1 MLAVRLVNRRR
12 NRLRPI
18 AAFAYPCCRPATG
31 LIRAYSDGGQVIA
44 TNVTGGSK
52 AGQKNPKTAEST
64 AEATK
69 STKKP
74 RKQRSDAGTSRG
86 GNNSGNPPKPRT
98 PSTKPRKKRSD
109 AGVLKG
115 PLLKKAFEDV
125 LHGARTAIP
134 EGEAETDS
142 VPSKRK
148 SVKSLSRIA
157 FGKRGDKARQN
168 IIGEEL
174 CDDIIQRLAPS
185 LEKHKG
191 CDIID
196 INPGVGLWSSKL
208 HDIVKPRTHIL
219 MEPDSST
226 YKPYLEPLLNQ
237 KDSTYKL
244 LPMSGIIWNN
254 LNKLERDGHLP
265 HQTLLSP
272 SDPSLEKPNTTLLVT
287 ANLGYW
293 PRRPYIGF
301 PSITTLVV
309 HQLLT
314 ATRAHSVFQGY
325 GQVRMLIWMHDLE
338 KRIVLPRLI
347 INRRKSSIEAEISCE
362 YIHEVAGGDLETENF
377 RREQAIDMLSGQRVA
392 PAMAAAGL
400 HTPPHREGIMEREA
414 RTSQLAASTP
424 NIGVRRPFEDELTA
438 LEERYAAGEFPE
450 FYDEVE
456 DHHVATPEVSLD
468 STRRRTEEFRRLQAL
483 RWRLKAVGVV
493 NDLVESRLD
502 SYEALENEWVAL
514 RASNDPKREE
524 GMARVEEGIREWRR
538 ALESGARTTVT
549 AVTQRLEERRGF
561 LAEPALLVWD
571 RRAMEPLIVKPSEF
585 APAQPMAL
593 LDFQPRSIW
602 PSLRAEG
609 LGCYDYFEFM
619 LAALFIMPKQ
629 SVVAGLRALAPG
641 AEEWILPRCPAL
653 RDVGKGGVVDLE
665 MLTVRSLTEG
675 MLREMFEE
683 FMRWPFRPSK
693 AEMVARGGSQD
704 LHGDGEGEMDKHG
717 GGG

>member
-1 MLAVRLVNRRR
+1 MF
-12 NRLRPI
+12 
-18 AAFAYPCCRPATG
+18 AAANDAISDDAGC
-31 LIRAYSDGGQVIA
+31 IDGGPVIA
-44 TNVTGGSK
+44 TNAAGGTK
-52 AGQKNPKTAEST
+52 PRQKQLKSDECIARSPKVG
-64 AEATK
+64 
-69 STKKP
+69 KKP
-74 RKQRSDAGTSRG
+74 RKPRGDLGTSKVVE
-86 GNNSGNPPKPRT
+86 NNANPPKPKT

-109 AGVLKG
+109 AGILKG
-115 PLLKKAFEDV
+115 PLLKKAFADV
-125 LHGARTAIP
+125 LHGARAAIP
-134 EGEAETDS
+134 EGQAETDAGAN
-142 VPSKRK
+142 KRK
-148 SVKSLSRIA
+148 NVGPKSFSRIA

-168 IIGEEL
+168 IIGGEL
-174 CDDIIQRLAPS
+174 CDDILQRLAPS

-219 MEPDSST
+219 MEPDASTYLPYLDPLLKQEGST
-226 YKPYLEPLLNQ
+226 YKF
-237 KDSTYKL
+237 

-254 LNKLERDGHLP
+254 LNKIESDGHLP
-265 HQTLLSP
+265 HQKLHPNGSP
-272 SDPSLEKPNTTLLVT
+272 ELEKPNNTLLVT

-338 KRIVLPRLI
+338 KRIVLPRLVT
-347 INRRKSSIEAEISCE
+347 NRRKSSIEAEISCE
-362 YIHEVAGGDLETENF
+362 YIHEVAGGDFESENY
-377 RREQAIDMLSGQRVA
+377 RREQAIDLLSGQRVA
-392 PAMAAAGL
+392 MAAAAPP
-400 HTPPHREGIMEREA
+400 TPPHREGILEREA
-414 RTSQLAASTP
+414 RTSQPTAAPT
-424 NIGVRRPFEDELTA
+424 IGIRRPFEDELAA
-438 LEERYAAGEFPE
+438 LEARYAIGEFPE

-456 DHHVATPEVSLD
+456 PHHIATPEVSLD
-468 STRRRTEEFRRLQAL
+468 STRRRTEEFRRMQAL
-483 RWRLKAVGVV
+483 RWRVKATGVV
-493 NDLVESRLD
+493 DDMVGTRLD
-502 SYEALENEWVAL
+502 SYEALEREWAAL
-514 RASNDPKREE
+514 RASDAPDREA

-538 ALESGARTTVT
+538 SLEFGARKTTM
-549 AVTQRLEERRGF
+549 AVIQRLEERRGF
-561 LAEPALLVWD
+561 RAEPALLAWD
-571 RRAMEPLIVKPSEF
+571 RRAMEPLIVKPTEF
-585 APAQPMAL
+585 LPAQPMAL

-619 LAALFIMPKQ
+619 IASLFIMPKQ
-629 SVVAGLRALAPG
+629 SVVSALRALAPG

-665 MLTVRSLTEG
+665 MLTVRSLTEE

-704 LHGDGEGEMDKHG
+704 LHGDAEGEMDKHG
-717 GGG
+717 GGA

>member
-1 MLAVRLVNRRR
+1 M
-12 NRLRPI
+12 
-18 AAFAYPCCRPATG
+18 
-31 LIRAYSDGGQVIA
+31 
-44 TNVTGGSK
+44 
-52 AGQKNPKTAEST
+52 
-64 AEATK
+64 
-69 STKKP
+69 
-74 RKQRSDAGTSRG
+74 
-86 GNNSGNPPKPRT
+86 
-98 PSTKPRKKRSD
+98 
-109 AGVLKG
+109 
-115 PLLKKAFEDV
+115 
-125 LHGARTAIP
+125 
-134 EGEAETDS
+134 
-142 VPSKRK
+142 
-148 SVKSLSRIA
+148 
-157 FGKRGDKARQN
+157 
-168 IIGEEL
+168 
-174 CDDIIQRLAPS
+174 
-185 LEKHKG
+185 
-191 CDIID
+191 
-196 INPGVGLWSSKL
+196 WSSKL

-237 KDSTYKL
+237 KDSTYKF

-362 YIHEVAGGDLETENF
+362 YIHEVAGGDLETENY
-377 RREQAIDMLSGQRVA
+377 RREQAIDILSGQRVA

-400 HTPPHREGIMEREA
+400 HTPPHREGVQEREA
-414 RTSQLAASTP
+414 RTSQLTASTP
-424 NIGVRRPFEDELTA
+424 SIGVRRPFEDELLA
-438 LEERYAAGEFPE
+438 LESRYSAGEFPE
-450 FYDEVE
+450 FYDEVQP
-456 DHHVATPEVSLD
+456 HHRATPELSLD

-493 NDLVESRLD
+493 NDMIESRLD
-502 SYEALENEWVAL
+502 SYEALETEWANL
-514 RASNDPKREE
+514 RASSEPGREE
-524 GMARVEEGIREWRR
+524 GMRRVEEGIREWRR
-538 ALESGARTTVT
+538 KLESGARTTMT
-549 AVTQRLEERRGF
+549 AVIQRLEERRGF
-561 LAEPALLVWD
+561 RAEPALLVWD
-571 RRAMEPLIVKPSEF
+571 RRAMEPLIVKPTEF

-653 RDVGKGGVVDLE
+653 RDVGRGGVVDLE
-665 MLTVRSLTEG
+665 MLTVRSLTEE

-704 LHGDGEGEMDKHG
+704 LHGDVEGEMDKHG
-717 GGG
+717 GGA

>member
-1 MLAVRLVNRRR
+1 MLAARLVNRRR
-12 NRLRPI
+12 IRLRPI
-18 AAFAYPCCRPATG
+18 AVSAFPCCQPATG
-31 LIRAYSDGGQVIA
+31 LIRAYSDGGPVIA
-44 TNVTGGSK
+44 TNATGGTKPGRKQLKDDESIAETPK
-52 AGQKNPKTAEST
+52 AG
-64 AEATK
+64 
-69 STKKP
+69 KKP
-74 RKQRSDAGTSRG
+74 RKPRSDLGTSRG
-86 GNNSGNPPKPRT
+86 VKINANPPKPRT

-125 LHGARTAIP
+125 LHGARARIP
-134 EGEAETDS
+134 EGQAETDTTN
-142 VPSKRK
+142 KRQNVGPK
-148 SVKSLSRIA
+148 SFSRIA

-168 IIGEEL
+168 IVGGGL
-174 CDDIIQRLAPS
+174 CDDILQRLAPS

-219 MEPDSST
+219 MEPDASTYLPYLDPLLKQEGST
-226 YKPYLEPLLNQ
+226 YKF
-237 KDSTYKL
+237 

-254 LNKLERDGHLP
+254 LNKIETDGHLP
-265 HQTLLSP
+265 RQTLHPNGSP
-272 SDPSLEKPNTTLLVT
+272 ELEKPNNTLLVT

-338 KRIVLPRLI
+338 KRIVLPRLV

-362 YIHEVAGGDLETENF
+362 YIHEVAGGDLESENY
-377 RREQAIDMLSGQRVA
+377 RREQAIDLLSGQRVA
-392 PAMAAAGL
+392 MAGASTP
-400 HTPPHREGIMEREA
+400 TPPHREGILEREA
-414 RTSQLAASTP
+414 RTSQPTAAPT
-424 NIGVRRPFEDELTA
+424 IGVRRPYEDELAA
-438 LEERYAAGEFPE
+438 LETRYAIGEFPE
-450 FYDEVE
+450 FFDEVE
-456 DHHVATPEVSLD
+456 AHHIATPEVSLD
-468 STRRRTEEFRRLQAL
+468 STRRRTDEFRRMQAL
-483 RWRLKAVGVV
+483 RWRLKASGVV
-493 NDLVESRLD
+493 DDMIGTRLD
-502 SYEALENEWVAL
+502 SYEALEREWVAL
-514 RASNDPKREE
+514 RASDAPDRKE

-538 ALESGARTTVT
+538 ALESGARTTMT
-549 AVTQRLEERRGF
+549 AVIQRLEERRGYR
-561 LAEPALLVWD
+561 AEPALLVWD
-571 RRAMEPLIVKPSEF
+571 RRAMEPLIVKSSEF
-585 APAQPMAL
+585 LPAQPMAL

-619 LAALFIMPKQ
+619 IASLFVMPKQ

-653 RDVGKGGVVDLE
+653 RDVGRGGVVDLE
-665 MLTVRSLTEG
+665 MLTVRSLTEE

-704 LHGDGEGEMDKHG
+704 LHGDAEGEMDKHG
-717 GGG
+717 A

>member
-18 AAFAYPCCRPATG
+18 AALTYPCCRPATG
-31 LIRAYSDGGQVIA
+31 LIRAYSDGGPVRA
-44 TNVTGGSK
+44 TSATGGSK
-52 AGQKNPKTAEST
+52 SGQKQLKTDESVAEGPKTG
-64 AEATK
+64 
-69 STKKP
+69 KKT
-74 RKQRSDAGTSRG
+74 RKLRSDAGTSRG
-86 GNNSGNPPKPRT
+86 GSNSGIPPKPRT

-109 AGVLKG
+109 AGILKG
-115 PLLKKAFEDV
+115 PLLKKTFEDV
-125 LHGARTAIP
+125 LHGARAAMP
-134 EGEAETDS
+134 EGEAETDAGT
-142 VPSKRK
+142 SKRK
-148 SVKSLSRIA
+148 SVRSLSRIA

-226 YKPYLEPLLNQ
+226 YKQPYLEPLLNQ

-265 HQTLLSP
+265 HQKLLSP
-272 SDPSLEKPNTTLLVT
+272 GDPSLENPNTTLLVT

-301 PSITTLVV
+301 PSVTTLVV

-362 YIHEVAGGDLETENF
+362 YIHEVAGGDLETENY

-400 HTPPHREGIMEREA
+400 HTPPHREGILEREA
-414 RTSQLAASTP
+414 RTSQLAATTP
-424 NIGVRRPFEDELTA
+424 NIGIRRPFEDELAT
-438 LEERYAAGEFPE
+438 LESRYAAGEFPD

-456 DHHVATPEVSLD
+456 SHHCATPEVTLD
-468 STRRRTEEFRRLQAL
+468 GTRRRTEEFRRLQAL

-502 SYEALENEWVAL
+502 SYEALENEWAAL
-514 RASNDPKREE
+514 RASSDPGREE
-524 GMARVEEGIREWRR
+524 GMQRVEEGIREWRR
-538 ALESGARTTVT
+538 ALESGARATVT
-549 AVTQRLEERRGF
+549 AVIQRLEERRGHR
-561 LAEPALLVWD
+561 AEPALLVWD
-571 RRAMEPLIVKPSEF
+571 RRAMEPLIVKRSEF

-629 SVVAGLRALAPG
+629 SVVAGVRALAPG

-653 RDVGKGGVVDLE
+653 RDVG
-665 MLTVRSLTEG
+665 
-675 MLREMFEE
+675 
-683 FMRWPFRPSK
+683 
-693 AEMVARGGSQD
+693 RGGWWIWRC
-704 LHGDGEGEMDKHG
+704 
-717 GGG
+717 